1 MTQVTPLAVLAGGLI
16 GLGLLARQNEFVAMR
31 ACGVSI
37 WQVRDAARR
46 SWRR

>member
-1 MTQVTPLAVLAGGLI
+1 MTQVAPVAVLAGGADRPRAP
-16 GLGLLARQNEFVAMR
+16 GAQNEFVALR

-37 WQVRDAARR
+37 WQIAGAAAR